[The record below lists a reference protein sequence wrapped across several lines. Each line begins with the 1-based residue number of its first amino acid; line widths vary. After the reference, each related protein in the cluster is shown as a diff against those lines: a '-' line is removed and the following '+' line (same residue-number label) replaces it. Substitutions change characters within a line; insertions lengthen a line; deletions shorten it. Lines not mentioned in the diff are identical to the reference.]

1 MTNLSADRNTQR
13 RERGS
18 KSVPMAAAK
27 IFAGSIVCRN
37 ATGYATKGAADTTL
51 HAIGRAAEQVDNS
64 AGAPGDLRIRVDEGI
79 FRWANSGGG
88 DLIGISSIGHRCF
101 IADDQTVAKTSG
113 AGTRAAAGIVVDVD
127 AVGVCVLMGEDVLA
141 EYDALRTAFVPV
153 RVATLVGANVY
164 RNVSA
169 YAGRVTKIM
178 SVTEGVLTTGDATL
192 TGKINGVAI
201 TTGVVAITQAG
212 SAAGD
217 KDEAV
222 PTAANVVAIGD
233 ELSLTVGGTNASA
246 TVANAIF
253 VIERD

>member
-1 MTNLSADRNTQR
+1 MTNLLADRNTAR

-18 KSVPMAAAK
+18 RSVPMAAAK

-37 ATGYATKGAADTTL
+37 ATGYATKGAADTTM
-51 HAIGRAAEQVDNS
+51 HVIGRAAEQVDNS
-64 AGAPGDLRIRVDEGI
+64 AGAPGDLNIRVDEGV
-79 FRWANSGGG
+79 FRWANG
-88 DLIGISSIGHRCF
+88 DAIGITNIGQRCF
-101 IADDQTVAKTSG
+101 VADDQTVAKSSG
-113 AGTRAAAGIVVDVD
+113 AGTRPAAGIIVDVD
-127 AVGVCVLMGEDVLA
+127 AAGVFVLMGEDVLA
-141 EYDALRTAFVPV
+141 EYDALRVSYVPV

-164 RNVSA
+164 RSLSA
-169 YAGRVTKIM
+169 FAGRVKKIM

-192 TGKINGVAI
+192 TGKINGAAI
-201 TTGVVAITQAG
+201 TTGVVTITQAG

-233 ELSLTVGGTNASA
+233 ELSLTVGGTNATA